1 MQRRP
6 ELSIPIPDPLPTNL
20 TALRESTTL
29 MEDVWITRTE
39 GKVPRWLQD
48 SDVRDGIRA
57 MLKADRCREE
67 HQRLTREAENLSRWF
82 REELAAIEGAVRM
95 PASKLSRLRGRHKLI
110 YYR

>member
-1 MQRRP
+1 MQRHP

-29 MEDVWITRTE
+29 MEDMWITCTE

-57 MLKADRCREE
+57 MLKVDRCQEE
-67 HQRLTREAENLSRWF
+67 HQRLMREAENLSQWF
-82 REELAAIEGAVRM
+82 REELAAIEGALRM
-95 PASKLSRLRGRHKLI
+95 PASKLSGFQGRHKLI
-110 YYR
+110 YCR